1 MEKLGTEPGPKRNRE
16 PVFPSNTHKE
26 RAHSRPKITPVG
38 QARRKEKSLGSR
50 IAETFAVDDMH
61 SVGNV
66 VLFDVIIPTIKAMLQ
81 DVVSEGTQRLLFGDS
96 RRRNVSNSRS
106 TASYTSYN
114 RYYDREPRQREEPRM
129 SHRARMNHNFDE
141 IILEDRMTAD
151 TVLDSLSE
159 LVDRYDSATVADL
172 YELVGFDS
180 TPADIKW
187 GWTSMAGMSVLRDR
201 SGYILNLPKPIPLD

>member
-1 MEKLGTEPGPKRNRE
+1 MENLGTEPGPKRNRT
-16 PVFPSNTHKE
+16 PDFPSNTHKE

-38 QARRKEKSLGSR
+38 QARRKEKSLGAR
-50 IAETFAVDDMH
+50 IAETFTGDDVQ
-61 SVGNV
+61 SVGNY
-66 VLFDVIIPTIKAMLQ
+66 VLFDVVIPAAKAMLQ
-81 DVVSEGTQRLLFGDS
+81 DVVSEGIQRLLFGDS

-129 SHRARMNHNFDE
+129 SQRARANHDFDE

-151 TVLDSLSE
+151 AVLDSISE

-172 YELVGFDS
+172 YDLVGFNS
-180 TPADIKW
+180 SPADIKW

-201 SGYILNLPKPIPLD
+201 SGYILNLPKPVPLD